1 MKVLSIVES
10 AYRGTIE
17 EQDDTILWLNH
28 IFQNSGAEITVL
40 LRGNSV
46 NYILKNQDASGLN
59 FGDWKQTNPP
69 ELDKDLS
76 AMIAK
81 GIPIY
86 AIEEDVRDRGLPQD
100 KFIEG
105 IQLIPLGKVA
115 ELCDRAE
122 QVWHW

>member
-28 IFQNSGAEITVL
+28 IFQNSGAEVTVL

-46 NYILKNQDASGLN
+46 NYLLQNQDASGLH
-59 FGDWKQTNPP
+59 FGNWQQTNPP
-69 ELDKDLS
+69 ELARDLAS
-76 AMIAK
+76 MIAK
-81 GIPIY
+81 GIEIY
-86 AIEEDVRDRGLPQD
+86 AIEEDVRDRGLPQNQ
-100 KFIEG
+100 FIAG

-115 ELCDRAE
+115 ELCDRADR
-122 QVWHW
+122 VWHW